1 MMEYHGRRL
10 RLRLEGESHSPEM
23 RVTIW
28 GLPVGEP
35 VDKETLLGLLARR
48 RPGQS
53 PLMTGRNEK
62 DEPEFLSGARDGM
75 LTGEP
80 VVIRFGRHGMPT
92 AWGKRSSGTV
102 TRPRKTFAIPSQAPT
117 CWHRFLS
124 NGCGCAITRRTS
136 SSRPRLT
143 RPKN

>member
-53 PLMTGRNEK
+53 PLTTGRNEK
-62 DEPEFLSGARDGM
+62 EELEFMRGAGEGM
-75 LTGEP
+75 LTGGP
-80 VVIRFGRHGMPT
+80 VVIRLANETGGRRIM
-92 AWGKRSSGTV
+92 
-102 TRPRKTFAIPSQAPT
+102 RP
-117 CWHRFLS
+117 
-124 NGCGCAITRRTS
+124 
-136 SSRPRLT
+136 
-143 RPKN
+143 